1 MADQSW
7 LTEFPD
13 MSRRELLGIRK
24 TLDGAYRDFSRAYGD
39 QIEAFFDPL
48 LSFLVW
54 FENLL
59 LNTPWWLV
67 LGVLAGLVYF
77 MSRSW
82 KLCVGVSVSLL
93 AIGYFG
99 MWDNTMRT
107 LSIITVCTFLAIVIG
122 IPVGIMMARSNRAQS
137 IITPFLDIMQ
147 TMPAFV
153 YLIPVVMLLG
163 IGKIPGVI
171 AVVIYAI
178 PPVIRL
184 TNLGIRLVPHE
195 TLEAATAFGATPT
208 QRLFRVQLPLAMP
221 TIMAGIN
228 QTIMMALAMVV
239 IASMIGVKGL
249 GQPVLKSITNQYF
262 TLGLLNG
269 LAIVALAIM
278 FDRVSQSYA
287 KRTQKHLRGDHN
299 GK

>member
-1 MADQSW
+1 MAKESW
-7 LTEFPD
+7 VTEFPD
-13 MSRRELLGIRK
+13 MDRSDLIALRK
-24 TLDGAYRDFSRAYGD
+24 TLDGAYREFSREHGD
-39 QIEAFFDPL
+39 LIESFFDPL

-59 LNTPWWLV
+59 ISSPWL
-67 LGVLAGLVYF
+67 LILAVITGLAYAA
-77 MSRSW
+77 SRSW
-82 KLCVGVSVSLL
+82 KLCLGVVCSLL
-93 AIGYFG
+93 IIGYFG
-99 MWDNTMRT
+99 MWENTMRT
-107 LSIITVCTFLAIVIG
+107 LSVITVCTLLSLVLGIPIG
-122 IPVGIMMARSNRAQS
+122 IAMARSDRVQKLV
-137 IITPFLDIMQ
+137 TPMLDIMQ

-184 TNLGIRLVPHE
+184 TNLGIRLVDKE
-195 TLEAATAFGATPT
+195 VLEAATAYGASPW
-208 QRLFRVQLPLAMP
+208 QRLWGVQLPLAMP

-269 LAIVALAIM
+269 LAIVALAII
-278 FDRVSQSYA
+278 FDRVSQAYA
-287 KRTQKHLRGDHN
+287 RRTQKHLGGAEHA
-299 GK
+299 

>member
-1 MADQSW
+1 MAKESW
-7 LTEFPD
+7 FTEFPD
-13 MSRRELLGIRK
+13 MERSDLIALRK
-24 TLDGAYRDFSRAYGD
+24 SLDGTYREFSREYGD
-39 QIEAFFDPL
+39 LIESFFDPL

-59 LNTPWWLV
+59 ISSPWLLV
-67 LGVLAGLVYF
+67 LIAITGLAYAA
-77 MSRSW
+77 SRSW
-82 KLCVGVSVSLL
+82 KLCLGVVCSLL

-99 MWDNTMRT
+99 MWENTMRT
-107 LSIITVCTFLAIVIG
+107 LSVITVCTLVSLLLG
-122 IPVGIMMARSNRAQS
+122 IPTGIAMARSDRVQKVV
-137 IITPFLDIMQ
+137 TPMLDIMQ

-184 TNLGIRLVPHE
+184 TNLGIRLVDKE
-195 TLEAATAFGATPT
+195 VLEAATAYGASSF
-208 QRLFRVQLPLAMP
+208 QRLWGVQLPLAMP

-269 LAIVALAIM
+269 LAIVALAII
-278 FDRVSQSYA
+278 FDRVSQAYA
-287 KRTQKHLRGDHN
+287 QRTQKHLGGIEHA
-299 GK
+299 

>member
-1 MADQSW
+1 MAKESW

-13 MSRRELLGIRK
+13 MERSDLIALRK
-24 TLDGAYRDFSRAYGD
+24 TLDGAYRSFSREYGD
-39 QIEAFFDPL
+39 LIESFFDPL
-48 LSFLVW
+48 LSFLIW
-54 FENLL
+54 FEDLL
-59 LNTPWWLV
+59 ISTPWWLV
-67 LGVLAGLVYF
+67 MVALTALVYVVG
-77 MSRSW
+77 RSW
-82 KLCVGVSVSLL
+82 KLCLGVVGSLL
-93 AIGYFG
+93 LIGYFG
-99 MWDNTMRT
+99 MWENTMRT
-107 LSIITVCTFLAIVIG
+107 LSMITVCTLLSLLLGIPIG
-122 IPVGIMMARSNRAQS
+122 IAMARSDRVQS
-137 IITPFLDIMQ
+137 VVTPMLDVMQ

-184 TNLGIRLVPHE
+184 TNLGIRLVDKE
-195 TLEAATAFGATPT
+195 VLEAATAYGASPL
-208 QRLFRVQLPLAMP
+208 QRLLGVQLPLAMP
-221 TIMAGIN
+221 NIMAGIN

-269 LAIVALAIM
+269 LAIVALAII
-278 FDRVSQSYA
+278 FDRVSQAYA
-287 KRTQKHLRGDHN
+287 RRTQKHLGGIEH
-299 GK
+299 G

>member
-1 MADQSW
+1 MAEKSW
-7 LTEFPD
+7 LQEFPKMD
-13 MSRRELLGIRK
+13 RSDLITIRK
-24 TLDGAYRDFSRAYGD
+24 SLDGAYRDFSREFGD
-39 QIEAFFDPL
+39 TIEAFFDPL

-54 FENLL
+54 FEQLL
-59 LNTPWWLV
+59 LQSPWWLV
-67 LGVLAGLVYF
+67 LGAISALVWLA
-77 MSRSW
+77 SRCW
-82 KLCVGVSVSLL
+82 KLTTGITIAML

-99 MWDNTMRT
+99 MWDDTMRT
-107 LSIITVCTFLAIVIG
+107 LSMITVCTTMAILLGIPIG
-122 IPVGIMMARSNRAQS
+122 IIMARSNRIQAV
-137 IITPFLDIMQ
+137 INPILDVMQ

-163 IGKIPGVI
+163 IGKVPGLI
-171 AVVIYAI
+171 AVIIYAI
-178 PPVIRL
+178 PPLIRL
-184 TNLGIRLVPHE
+184 TNLGIRLVDKE
-195 TLEAATAFGATPT
+195 VMEAATAYGASPS
-208 QRLFRVQLPLAMP
+208 QRLLGVQLPLAMP

-278 FDRVSQSYA
+278 FDRVSQAWA
-287 KRTQKHLRGDHN
+287 KRSQKHLGGVGHV
-299 GK
+299 

>member
-1 MADQSW
+1 MAEKSW
-7 LTEFPD
+7 LHEFPKMD
-13 MSRRELLGIRK
+13 RGDLIAIRK
-24 TLDGAYRDFSRAYGD
+24 TLDGAYRDFSREFGD
-39 QIEAFFDPL
+39 SIEAFFDPL

-54 FENLL
+54 FEQLL
-59 LNTPWWLV
+59 LQSPWWLV
-67 LGVLAGLVYF
+67 LAVIITLVWLA
-77 MSRSW
+77 SRSL
-82 KLCVGVSVSLL
+82 KLTAGITLAMV

-99 MWDNTMRT
+99 MWDDTMRT
-107 LSIITVCTFLAIVIG
+107 LSMITVCTFMAIVLGIPIG
-122 IPVGIMMARSNRAQS
+122 IAMSRSNRTQNTV
-137 IITPFLDIMQ
+137 TPVLDVMQ

-163 IGKIPGVI
+163 IGKVPGLI
-171 AVVIYAI
+171 AVIIYAI

-184 TNLGIRLVPHE
+184 TNLGIRLVDKE
-195 TLEAATAFGATPT
+195 VLEAATAYGASAR
-208 QRLFRVQLPLAMP
+208 QRLFGVQLPLAMP

-278 FDRVSQSYA
+278 FDRVSQAWA
-287 KRTQKHLRGDHN
+287 KRSQKHLGGN
-299 GK
+299 GHA